1 MGLAFYVMKV
11 GMGRQCKEEEKE
23 EGKGKEEGEQP
34 DRERDTQGVTD
45 VWLSWALQPVFI

>member
-23 EGKGKEEGEQP
+23 ELKGRRRAARQRKTGS
-34 DRERDTQGVTD
+34 DRC
-45 VWLSWALQPVFI
+45 LALMGTATSIHIDR